1 MAIRW
6 AVGTARENDCVVI
19 AGKGAE
25 DFQEHWETG
34 GFDEDGEFFE
44 WEDENGELDDSVG
57 EMIKVRRRL
66 VLRGGPSCELGC
78 ALHAWQ
84 GKQGTALSARA
95 LRRTQAC

>member
-1 MAIRW
+1 MEDRWMAIRW

-57 EMIKVRRRL
+57 EMIKVRPSALGGGGGVSLRYGACLFRRH
-66 VLRGGPSCELGC
+66 VSQTHIGRD
-78 ALHAWQ
+78 
-84 GKQGTALSARA
+84 
-95 LRRTQAC
+95 

>member
-57 EMIKVRRRL
+57 EMIKVRPSALGGGGGGVLKVRRMPL
-66 VLRGGPSCELGC
+66 SETCESDT
-78 ALHAWQ
+78 H
-84 GKQGTALSARA
+84 R
-95 LRRTQAC
+95 